1 MLAIKTS
8 SSSLLTYLQ
17 SVLSDESS
25 SLTEEQ
31 RAILSEDCLNDGLSI
46 ETISIIYNLVKDEPG
61 KFASMIRGNTIS
73 LSGFSSL
80 NPMVYL

>member
-61 KFASMIRGNTIS
+61 KFASMIRGSTIS